1 MNATEENNH
10 NRFKDIWHLPN
21 AFSKLL
27 CRNKVNIWSND
38 LKFVQ
43 FTCIVKRMVSEL
55 VWPRIWAD
63 VKKETKKTTLNIEIQ
78 DGISIFLESKI
89 IELFI

>member
-10 NRFKDIWHLPN
+10 NRFKDIWLLSN

-38 LKFVQ
+38 LKFVH
-43 FTCIVKRMVSEL
+43 FTSIVKRMVSEL

-63 VKKETKKTTLNIEIQ
+63 VKKETKKKQ
-78 DGISIFLESKI
+78 FKI
-89 IELFI
+89 